1 VNVLKSDNPRVRIRF
16 DFVYVFGFVCRRLQ
30 GSSAE
35 IQGSFVEIQGSSA
48 QIQGSFAEMTGLFC
62 GDAGLFC
69 GDTGLFCG
77 DIGSF
82 CGDAGLFCGD
92 AGLFCGDTDR
102 VRIRCDLVDVFILA
116 YIGLAAASC
125 VCFRG
130 GEGEGR
136 GV

>member
-1 VNVLKSDNPRVRIRF
+1 MFFFWEGGGGGGGGWCVNVLKSDNPRVRIRF

-77 DIGSF
+77 D
-82 CGDAGLFCGD
+82 
-92 AGLFCGDTDR
+92 TDR